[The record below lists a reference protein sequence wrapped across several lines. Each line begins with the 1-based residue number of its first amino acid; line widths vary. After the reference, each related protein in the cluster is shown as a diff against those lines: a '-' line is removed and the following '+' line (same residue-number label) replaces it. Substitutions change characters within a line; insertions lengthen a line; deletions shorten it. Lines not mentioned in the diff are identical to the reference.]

1 MTLAMALW
9 IHQIL
14 EDPIC
19 AESDHISSV
28 YADRRSVNVT
38 KAALRFIRKRSG
50 VLYGRFRE
58 REEHFV
64 NLDVTFCVHGPAD
77 ASDGSEA
84 MAAGNPKYLLTPNVI
99 FVGS

>member
-1 MTLAMALW
+1 MRKATIFHLFM
-9 IHQIL
+9 Q
-14 EDPIC
+14 
-19 AESDHISSV
+19 
-28 YADRRSVNVT
+28 RSVNVT

-64 NLDVTFCVHGPAD
+64 NLDVTFCVNGPAD

-84 MAAGNPKYLLTPNVI
+84 MAAGNPKYLWELCLLTPNVI

>member
-1 MTLAMALW
+1 M
-9 IHQIL
+9 
-14 EDPIC
+14 
-19 AESDHISSV
+19 
-28 YADRRSVNVT
+28 T

-84 MAAGNPKYLLTPNVI
+84 MACGQPEVSLGTLSLDIASIN
-99 FVGS
+99 